1 MQVRGSGPS
10 FYVKW
15 VGYVL
20 LSDNM
25 SGVLLITAIVGR
37 SFQQPGK
44 VNEMPLCDVTTRHR
58 LLTDLRLLEGM

>member
-44 VNEMPLCDVTTRHR
+44 VNENASL
-58 LLTDLRLLEGM
+58 